1 MIVPAAF
8 DKVTQ
13 LTEEEQKVLRCF
25 RKQKNLAASKQNMAA
40 DEHLMALMKSLYN
53 TKQKEQ

>member
-1 MIVPAAF
+1 MIVPSAFEAAHS
-8 DKVTQ
+8 

-25 RKQKNLAASKQNMAA
+25 RKQKNLAATKQNMAA

-53 TKQKEQ
+53 TKQKER